1 MVAQIVI
8 DKSGKLTLPQQVLD
22 ALGISST
29 TEVLVEVTEQGLI
42 ITPKQKRPSL
52 TEQIGQM
59 DLPVADWE
67 QMEQE
72 IEKGRLAS

>member
-22 ALGISST
+22 ALGISSA

-59 DLPVADWE
+59 DLPVADWD

-72 IEKGRLAS
+72 TEKGRLAS